1 MKKVLKVIGIV
12 LASIIALVAL
22 VLLAAHLLT
31 PVIYGE
37 FFGSAEKVYLAPGL
51 SSDFIQ
57 QGYTFVSDENVFLH
71 SGYMLG
77 GGASR
82 IYVVD
87 GNDTKNVRYIELK
100 CADGSDYTG
109 HVGGITSSNGFLW
122 IADNSD
128 KDHLWSVPL
137 KSVLECENGG
147 SISLSERF
155 YVDCDASFCCA
166 DGEYVWVGEF
176 NNDGKYMTSQD
187 HNFNVANG
195 ETNRAIVIGYRIDTG
210 TATGISDAAPEKV
223 LSVTN
228 KVQGIAFVG
237 ERIVLSTSYGP
248 STSHLFIYKNG
259 LDGEP
264 DSSITL
270 GGAEVPVWYLDADS
284 LENDVSLQPMSE
296 EITVRDGK
304 IYVSFES
311 ASRKYIF
318 GNFMRGRHVYAYEP

>member
-1 MKKVLKVIGIV
+1 MKKVLKIIGIV
-12 LASIIALVAL
+12 LASIIVLVAL
-22 VLLAAHLLT
+22 VLLAAHILT
-31 PVIYGE
+31 PVIYSD
-37 FFGSAEKVYLAPGL
+37 FFGAAEKAYLVPGL
-51 SSDFIQ
+51 DSDFIQ
-57 QGYTFVSDENVFLH
+57 QGYTFAIDEDVFLH

-77 GGASR
+77 GSASR
-82 IYVVD
+82 IYIVD
-87 GNDTKNVRYIELK
+87 GKDTSSVRYVELK

-128 KDHLWSVPL
+128 RDYLWSVSL
-137 KSVLECENGG
+137 KGVLECANGG
-147 SISLSERF
+147 SICLTERY

-176 NNDGKYMTSQD
+176 NNDGKYTTSSE
-187 HNFNVANG
+187 HNFAVANG
-195 ETNRAIVIGYRIDTG
+195 ETNRAIVIGYKIDTS

-228 KVQGIAFVG
+228 KVQGIAFAG
-237 ERIVLSTSYGP
+237 ESIVLSTSYGP
-248 STSHLFIYKNG
+248 STSHLLIYKNELG
-259 LDGEP
+259 KKS
-264 DSSITL
+264 DSSVTI
-270 GGAEVPVWYLDADS
+270 GDCEVPVWYLDADC
-284 LENDVSLQPMSE
+284 LEKDISLQPMSE

-304 IYVSFES
+304 IYVAFES